1 MELVIIMKKILSA
14 LLALFLVFGLTG
26 CSSSSSSAE
35 SHIEIQEGVRFELL
49 DVLRVSNHS
58 SNTIYYYFLASVSN
72 NSDEVYHMSN
82 LEYVITDDGSQESIN
97 PIERFQTTI
106 TNNVN
111 SGVSTF
117 VYGYIG
123 YPNAKEK
130 NAGLRFPKN
139 DAFIPFSSVKIRDIN
154 DDNVQN
160 SSEKKF
166 TVYEDDYFSFEVDA
180 ENVEYSY
187 ADGNSYVKSLKI
199 TYTNKTDSRLVVPY
213 LTPVCTMDGL
223 KLENYAK
230 GESWKSMSLEELRK
244 QDFKVNNLP
253 PKTES
258 FTGEATGYQ
267 VFYLSAEQSLT
278 TPVDFTFPGEIPD
291 FSSDPNTGLTI
302 NITSPALGYSQVIR
316 VVH

>member
-1 MELVIIMKKILSA
+1 MDLVIIMKRILSV
-14 LLALFLVFGLTG
+14 LLCLGLFFGLSG
-26 CSSSSSSAE
+26 CTDSSSSAE
-35 SHIEIQEGVRFELL
+35 SHIEIQEGVEFELL
-49 DVLRVSNHS
+49 DVLRVSNHK
-58 SNTIYYYFLASVSN
+58 SNTIYYYFLASVTN
-72 NSDEVYHMSN
+72 NSDDVYHMSN
-82 LEYVITDDGSQESIN
+82 LEYVITGDGASESIN

-111 SGVSTF
+111 TGLSTF

-130 NAGLRFPKN
+130 NVGLRFPKN
-139 DAFIPFSSVKIRDIN
+139 NTFIPFSSVNIRDIN
-154 DDNVQN
+154 DDKVQN

-166 TVYEDDYFSFEVDA
+166 TVYEDDCFSFEVDA

-187 ADGNSYVKSLKI
+187 ADGNSSVKGLKI

-223 KLENYAK
+223 KLENYSN
-230 GESWKSMSLEELRK
+230 GEAWKSMSLEELKK
-244 QDFKVNNLP
+244 QDFKVNGLP

-258 FTGEATGYQ
+258 FTGEATGFQ
-267 VFYLSAEQSLT
+267 VFYLSADQSLT
-278 TPVDFTFPGEIPD
+278 TPVDFSFPGEIPD

-316 VVH
+316 VPH